1 MGTAKK
7 VEGREREE
15 GKAKLGRKKGPIHDD
30 RIGSGILRRTGLY
43 MDLVVFSFSPVFI
56 FFSFVYI
63 YKREEEKKREEKKSG
78 GRNEM
83 GGGYDR
89 GKAEGVERED
99 DSPRLCYYIY
109 YITLLTT

>member
-1 MGTAKK
+1 M
-7 VEGREREE
+7 EGREREE
-15 GKAKLGRKKGPIHDD
+15 GKATLGRKKGPIHDD

-63 YKREEEKKREEKKSG
+63 YKREEEKKREKRSG

-89 GKAEGVERED
+89 GKAEGGGRED
-99 DSPRLCYYIY
+99 DSPRLCYI
-109 YITLLTT
+109 YITLHS

>member
-1 MGTAKK
+1 M
-7 VEGREREE
+7 EGREREE

-63 YKREEEKKREEKKSG
+63 YKREEEKKREKRSG

-89 GKAEGVERED
+89 GKAEGGVRED
-99 DSPRLCYYIY
+99 DSPRLCYI
-109 YITLLTT
+109 YITLHS